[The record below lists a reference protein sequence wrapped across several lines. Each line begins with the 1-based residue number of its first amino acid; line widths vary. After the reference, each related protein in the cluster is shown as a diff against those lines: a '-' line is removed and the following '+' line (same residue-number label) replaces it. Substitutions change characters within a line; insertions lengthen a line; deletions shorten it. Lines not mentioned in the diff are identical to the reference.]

1 MPTPSSNENYVRHL
15 GQRCPTCGA
24 YRVVA
29 TRLVETDDASA
40 WQEMIC
46 FECNATWQDIYK
58 LVGYDNLKGAE
69 DDTAQTAD

>member
-1 MPTPSSNENYVRHL
+1 
-15 GQRCPTCGA
+15 
-24 YRVVA
+24 VVA
-29 TRLVETDDASA
+29 ARLVETDDGSA